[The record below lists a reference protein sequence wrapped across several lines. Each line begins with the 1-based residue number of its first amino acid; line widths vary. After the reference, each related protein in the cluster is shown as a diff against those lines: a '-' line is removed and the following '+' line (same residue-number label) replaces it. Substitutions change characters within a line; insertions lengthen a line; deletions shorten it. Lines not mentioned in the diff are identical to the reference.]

1 MANID
6 VLHMPVMCSPV
17 PSIAETDV
25 DGSGD
30 KVRALIGRLTT
41 LTRPINL
48 FGLPSISITCGFDP
62 LGLPLSF
69 QLVGFPFAE
78 AKLLNIAHAYQ
89 GLTDFH
95 LREPTL

>member
-1 MANID
+1 MKNWNKSLSSWKHRGP
-6 VLHMPVMCSPV
+6 LH
-17 PSIAETDV
+17 
-25 DGSGD
+25 
-30 KVRALIGRLTT
+30 
-41 LTRPINL
+41 
-48 FGLPSISITCGFDP
+48 
-62 LGLPLSF
+62 GLPLSF